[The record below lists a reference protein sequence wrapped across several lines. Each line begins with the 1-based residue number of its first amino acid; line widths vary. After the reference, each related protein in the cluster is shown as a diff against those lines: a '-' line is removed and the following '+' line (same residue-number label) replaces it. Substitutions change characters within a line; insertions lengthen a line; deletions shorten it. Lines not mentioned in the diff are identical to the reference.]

1 MADDDGIVY
10 PNFGESTSSGG
21 EGPTG
26 TEIFFRLV
34 DSRIDASEQ
43 RMLRYLTDTKADLL
57 GLINARSS
65 RVDVWGGVAIV
76 IGTFLA
82 VLSFGGDRFDG
93 GVQLQGSVS
102 EVVQQTIFA
111 TGENAKAIEK
121 IVARQIDEDKKLDRI
136 LGELETINAKSQA
149 GSPVEE

>member
-1 MADDDGIVY
+1 MADDDGVVY
-10 PNFGESTSSGG
+10 PNFDERTSSGG

-26 TEIFFRLV
+26 TDIFLRLA

-65 RVDVWGGVAIV
+65 KVDVWGGVAIV

-102 EVVQQTIFA
+102 DVVRKTITA

-121 IVARQIDEDKKLDRI
+121 IAARQIERDKKLDQI
-136 LGELETINAKSQA
+136 LGTLETITDK
-149 GSPVEE
+149 P